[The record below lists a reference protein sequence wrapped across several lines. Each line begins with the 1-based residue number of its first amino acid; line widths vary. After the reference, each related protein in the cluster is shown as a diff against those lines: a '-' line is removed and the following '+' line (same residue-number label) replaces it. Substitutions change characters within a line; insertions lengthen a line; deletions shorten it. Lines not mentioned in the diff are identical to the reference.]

1 MQNHNYTIRW
11 TQIIPNTFMY
21 GSRLQFK
28 SHETIF
34 KNRLMPS
41 GIVIHEW
48 KMMTDYAEEK
58 IIPSL
63 PILKRGETYLFS
75 FDYDVEPNTGIYF
88 KIIFKRRNG
97 TVADMRIIQQN
108 EVAITYPYEAF
119 SYELQMINAA
129 STYVC
134 FRKITIQRQSI
145 KTVSFPL
152 AVSSIMNEAQTLPI
166 LNIVFTETQPLSSD
180 AIREVK
186 NVIKVEHWQHYS
198 LEMIYEALAHL
209 KNTATLNC
217 IGYCTESSAI
227 AYEMATLL
235 NGTAFVTHHFKH
247 TADHEQQAPPLV
259 RYTEAL
265 HDVQAHTFM
274 VQQLLNPSRYLNNID
289 INMLNGGRYREC

>member
-1 MQNHNYTIRW
+1 
-11 TQIIPNTFMY
+11 
-21 GSRLQFK
+21 
-28 SHETIF
+28 
-34 KNRLMPS
+34 
-41 GIVIHEW
+41 
-48 KMMTDYAEEK
+48 
-58 IIPSL
+58 
-63 PILKRGETYLFS
+63 
-75 FDYDVEPNTGIYF
+75 YF

-186 NVIKVEHWQHYS
+186 NV
-198 LEMIYEALAHL
+198 
-209 KNTATLNC
+209 
-217 IGYCTESSAI
+217 
-227 AYEMATLL
+227 
-235 NGTAFVTHHFKH
+235 
-247 TADHEQQAPPLV
+247 
-259 RYTEAL
+259 
-265 HDVQAHTFM
+265 
-274 VQQLLNPSRYLNNID
+274 
-289 INMLNGGRYREC
+289 